1 MKKEQFERAKNSP
14 DKGVLVH
21 LVCNEADCLFYSDEP
36 DGLAEPHCTVLC
48 VETFFSAVCDGGMAA
63 WFDQDHG
70 QLAHRCP
77 DALRRVGM
85 PAYATLAEA
94 ALRCHCQD
102 ALPET
107 VSAWDQQLA
116 RIRGQH
122 GEEDCSEIYMP
133 LDEQFFD
140 LFQRHP
146 GEFRERLFDYII
158 RHEADFVSPPEA

>member
-1 MKKEQFERAKNSP
+1 MKKEQLERARKSP

-21 LVCNEADCLFYSDEP
+21 LVCNEADALFYSDEP
-36 DGLAEPHCTVLC
+36 DGLSEPQCTVLC

-77 DALRRVGM
+77 DALRRLGL
-85 PAYATLAEA
+85 PEYAILAEK
-94 ALRCHCQD
+94 ALRCHYQD

-107 VSAWDQQLA
+107 ASAWGQQLE
-116 RIRGQH
+116 RIRSQH
-122 GEEDCSEIYMP
+122 CDEDCSEMYLP

-140 LFQRHP
+140 LFQRNP
-146 GEFRERLFDYII
+146 REFRDRLFDYII
-158 RHEADFVSPPEA
+158 EHEASFIGLTEA